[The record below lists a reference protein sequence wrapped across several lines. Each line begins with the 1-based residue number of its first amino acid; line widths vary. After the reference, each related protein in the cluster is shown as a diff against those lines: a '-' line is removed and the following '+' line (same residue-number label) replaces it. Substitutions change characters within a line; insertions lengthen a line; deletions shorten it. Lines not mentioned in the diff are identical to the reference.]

1 MTFFQDLLLVRARAQ
16 AARRGGLDL
25 DAAFVKATNGLG
37 LEQYLAAAVV
47 YSAPFVGVHD
57 VKTLISSGYREI
69 LGQYEKRHNNPD
81 IASLCAEQFVG
92 TIDWYRERF
101 AA

>member
-37 LEQYLAAAVV
+37 LEQYLRLPSSTARPSWACTT
-47 YSAPFVGVHD
+47 SRR
-57 VKTLISSGYREI
+57 SSGYREI